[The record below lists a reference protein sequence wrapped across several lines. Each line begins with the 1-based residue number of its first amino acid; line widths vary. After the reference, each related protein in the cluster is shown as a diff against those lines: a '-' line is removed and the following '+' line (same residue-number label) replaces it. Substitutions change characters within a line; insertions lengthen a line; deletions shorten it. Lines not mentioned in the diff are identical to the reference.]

1 MSLAHFDTW
10 LTEHLPEAADSLHPH
25 ADDDGLARVEDELG
39 VRLPADFI
47 ALYHWHDGQSRG
59 CPTGIFYGMRFMS
72 LQEVLIEWRF
82 WAEEA
87 NGSGSITPTATDVV
101 KQQAANRHWI
111 PFAEDGGGNF
121 LAIDLDPG
129 PSGLRGQVIN
139 FGSDEDRHFVLA
151 ANVRQLIAWMVSELQ
166 AGNHCIEE
174 DGDAHSFNI
183 LRPKSAHFLD
193 AARTLF
199 DNAKPRRAARAKFDF
214 GDDDSRR
221 FT

>member
-10 LTEHLPEAADSLHPH
+10 LTEHLPEAADSLNPH
-25 ADDDGLARVEDELG
+25 ADDDGWARVEDELG

-59 CPTGIFYGMRFMS
+59 CPTGIFYGMRFLS

-87 NGSGSITPTATDVV
+87 ESSGSIAPIATDVV

-139 FGSDEDRHFVLA
+139 FGSDEDRHYVLA
-151 ANVRQLIAWMVSELQ
+151 ANVRQLIAWMMRELQ
-166 AGNHCIEE
+166 AGNHSIED

-193 AARTLF
+193 AAKTLF
-199 DNAKPRRAARAKFDF
+199 DTRKVGKTAQPGRGFRADV
-214 GDDDSRR
+214 D
-221 FT
+221 